1 MSNFLRLFI
10 SLFLIIIIPLV
21 STITYTCG
29 PKTEDLKVGDYVII
43 CFHILNEDQKLAM
56 SVQVDEYSTISFKHI
71 NEIFNSLNASEGIE
85 FLAQVGE
92 TITKL
97 PTVSAHSFNNKY
109 SYIIKI

>member
-10 SLFLIIIIPLV
+10 SLFLIIIIPFV